1 MDRRPGE
8 RPAALHDLHSQSL
21 AFALEAEPQ
30 GGRRRLLRGFR
41 GTEQRHERA
50 ARFRRHGKAAQLVVA
65 RMVEPREQRMARP
78 RAQHLLRRPQR
89 IPPPRRADHRKV
101 REIDPRRSQRRRIR
115 HVRRREP
122 HHPLPR
128 RRQLRQR
135 RQQQLQLPDPFL
147 QSQQLRQRPH
157 RPPATGQLRRKLYI
171 TRWNRLRKRSRPPT
185 PPDAVPL
192 EKLLGDSHLHGD
204 RPEWMVTVYSYSN
217 CFPHPRATPTFRP
230 AACWR
235 NVSDSSICLI

>member
-89 IPPPRRADHRKV
+89 IPPPRRADHRQV
-101 REIDPRRSQRRRIR
+101 REIHARRGQRRRIR

-128 RRQLRQR
+128 RRQLGQR
-135 RQQQLQLPDPFL
+135 RQHELQLPDPFL
-147 QSQQLRQRPH
+147 QPQQLGQRAD
-157 RPPATGQLRRKLYI
+157 RPPAAGQLGREPCI
-171 TRWNRLRKRSRPPT
+171 TCWNRLGKRSRPT
-185 PPDAVPL
+185 APPDAVLL
-192 EKLLGDSHLHGD
+192 EEFLRDGHLHGEVGSD
-204 RPEWMVTVYSYSN
+204 GVAVRLYSIRS
-217 CFPHPRATPTFRP
+217 PGSVQPP
-230 AACWR
+230 
-235 NVSDSSICLI
+235 